1 VGREDEEEEEEEEEE
16 LVGSDPT
23 REEKEKKGS
32 SEGREKD
39 VFFERGQN
47 PNSTGVRTSSEGV
60 EEEEEED
67 SEDEGWGDVF
77 LGLLDDDD
85 VELDELIC

>member
-1 VGREDEEEEEEEEEE
+1 MGREDEEEEEEE

-67 SEDEGWGDVF
+67 SEDEGWGGDVF